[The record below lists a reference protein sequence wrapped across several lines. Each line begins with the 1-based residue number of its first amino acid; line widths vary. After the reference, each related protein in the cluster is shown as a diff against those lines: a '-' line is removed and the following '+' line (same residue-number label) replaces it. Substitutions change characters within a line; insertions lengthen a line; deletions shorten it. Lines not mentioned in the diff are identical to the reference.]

1 MKRFLAIS
9 LLSFYILSI
18 TELNQLVK
26 LPLLF
31 EHYNEH
37 KEKDSKI
44 TLLEFLSKHYA
55 EDEDNDGDE
64 DKEMKL
70 PFKSHDGCINNI
82 SNAFVSNNFEGLFIK
97 PNYSKNKPYYIYTEQ
112 FLTSTFLSSIWQ
124 PPKSC

>member
-1 MKRFLAIS
+1 MKRFFIIT

-26 LPLLF
+26 LPLLI

-37 KEKDSKI
+37 KEKDNKI
-44 TLLEFLSKHYA
+44 TLLEFLSNHYTD
-55 EDEDNDGDE
+55 EDDNDGD
-64 DKEMKL
+64 KEQDMKL

-82 SNAFVSNNFEGLFIK
+82 PIAFVSHNFEGLSIK
-97 PNYSKNKPYYIYTEQ
+97 PSYSKNKPYYIYTEQ